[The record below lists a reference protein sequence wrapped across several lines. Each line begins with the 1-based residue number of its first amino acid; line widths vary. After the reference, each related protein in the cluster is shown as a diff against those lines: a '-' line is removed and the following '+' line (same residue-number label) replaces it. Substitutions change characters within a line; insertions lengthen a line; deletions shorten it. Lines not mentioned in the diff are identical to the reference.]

1 VDEQLA
7 ENCAEAAVRGAR
19 PLSRNGYKIH
29 MVKTA
34 VKRAVHGS
42 CQYLKGN
49 SVMSENTSDKIV
61 QIPCRH
67 LRSKEMFHQEIGES
81 DDHECASG
89 LYWCGRSQESFG
101 PRW

>member
-1 VDEQLA
+1 
-7 ENCAEAAVRGAR
+7 
-19 PLSRNGYKIH
+19 
-29 MVKTA
+29 
-34 VKRAVHGS
+34 
-42 CQYLKGN
+42 
-49 SVMSENTSDKIV
+49 MSENTSDKIV

-101 PRW
+101 PDGEAVEKSSCCQGRSCYQS